1 MATYKSEKVGI
12 AYPASAVFEKF
23 SNLEGLGEL
32 LKNVPEGKIP
42 ADQLEMLGKVK
53 VTSDTISFPAGPVG
67 DIMLRL
73 VEKDAPVLI
82 RLEGVGTPVP
92 LGLAMHIV
100 PLTPET
106 CETYVQIDLKIP
118 ALMAPM
124 VNGPMQKMVDQFGQM
139 LRQMPIK

>member
-42 ADQLEMLGKVK
+42 ADQLEMLGKVR

-73 VEKDAPVLI
+73 VEKEAPVLI